1 MRTIRTMLTG
11 RTILTSLLC
20 AGLVAPA
27 GAQQAPEPRRSVSSY
42 GVPGLIDMPSAQMQP
57 DGEIVTSIYG
67 LSNGSGRTQLSFQIL
82 PRVQGVFRYA
92 TIPDFLRVG
101 DEFIR
106 TYDRSFDVR
115 FQVLKENGWIPDV
128 TVGLQDFGGTSLFSG
143 EYVVASKTFGPQW
156 TATAG
161 IGWGRFGSA
170 GSFTNPLVALDER
183 FRDRPRYDVN
193 TSGGQFSTS
202 SWFRGDA
209 ALFAGVEFRP
219 NDRWTLKAEYSSDGY
234 REEEARGIFDRKSPL
249 NFGVEYNLAPGI
261 RLGGYAVGGSEFGFN
276 IQLALNPKRPP
287 TGGSGLE
294 GAALP
299 VALRPSRDAQPQL
312 WSEAWVG
319 AAQVEEPVVAG
330 LDAVLAEAGL
340 ELISYRLTGDRVD
353 IRFRN
358 PRYASE
364 AQAIGRA
371 ARAMAA
377 TLPPSVE
384 TFVLTPENER
394 SLGSASVILR
404 RSDLEAI
411 ENRPNGAA
419 EMLAVAGIVDSASL
433 PTDGR
438 RYVEDAYPRLNWNI
452 GPYIGY
458 SLFDPDNPF
467 RVDVGLAA
475 SAEWEPVRGLVLG
488 GEVRQK
494 LIGNRDESVRESNSV
509 LPRVRTN
516 GPEFLK
522 TDDPFIPYLTA
533 SYFFRPGQNLYARGT
548 VGLLEREFGGVSG
561 EVLWKPVNSRLAIG
575 VEANIVRQREFDGL
589 FGFQDLEAETAFIS
603 AYYDH
608 GARFYSQLDVGQY
621 LAGDRG
627 ATYTLTREF
636 SNGWQVGAY
645 ATRTNVSAEEF
656 GEGSFDK
663 GFFLRIPT
671 DWLLGRPT
679 RQTSGLTIQPVQRD
693 GGARLTIRDRL
704 YPLVRSQSA
713 PDLTE
718 RWGRF
723 WR

>member
-1 MRTIRTMLTG
+1 MRAT
-11 RTILTSLLC
+11 RTIL
-20 AGLVAPA
+20 AGLATAGLLAPMVH
-27 GAQQAPEPRRSVSSY
+27 AQEIEPRRSVSSY

-57 DGEIVTSIYG
+57 DGELVTSLYL
-67 LSNGSGRTQLSFQIL
+67 LSNGAGRVQLSFQIL

-92 TIPDFLRVG
+92 TLPDFQRVG
-101 DEFIR
+101 NDFIR

-115 FQVLKENGWIPDV
+115 FQLFKESGWVPDV
-128 TVGLQDFGGTSLFSG
+128 TVGLQDFGGTSLYSG
-143 EYVVASKTFGPQW
+143 EYLVASKTFGPKV
-156 TATAG
+156 TGTVG
-161 IGWGRFGSA
+161 IGWGRFGTQ
-170 GSFTNPLVALDER
+170 GSFTNPLAVLDDR
-183 FRDRPRYDVN
+183 FRDRPRFDVN
-193 TSGGQFSTS
+193 STGGDFSTD

-209 ALFAGVEFRP
+209 ALFAGVEYRP
-219 NDRWTLKAEYSSDGY
+219 NARWTLKAEYSSDAY
-234 REEEARGIFDRKSPL
+234 VQEEARGIFEHDSPL
-249 NFGVEYNLAPGI
+249 NFGVEYNPSPGI
-261 RLGGYAVGGSEFGFN
+261 RLGGYLLGGTEIGFN

-287 TGGSGLE
+287 AGGSGLE
-294 GAALP
+294 GAPLP
-299 VALRPSRDAQPQL
+299 VAIRPARETQPNL

-319 AAQVEEPVVAG
+319 VPQVEQPVVAG

-358 PRYASE
+358 PRYSSQ

-384 TFVLTPENER
+384 TLVLTPENTR
-394 SLGSASVILR
+394 SLGSAAVILR
-404 RSDLEAI
+404 RSDIEAL

-419 EMLAVAGIVDSASL
+419 ETLAVAGIVDSQTL

-438 RYVEDAYPRLNWNI
+438 RYVDDAYPRLRWNV
-452 GPYIGY
+452 GPYIAY
-458 SLFDPDNPF
+458 ALFDPDNPL
-467 RVDVGLAA
+467 RADVGLSAT
-475 SAEWEPVRGLVLG
+475 AEWEPVRGLILG

-494 LIGNRDESVRESNSV
+494 LIGNRDESNRQSNSV

-522 TDDPFIPYLTA
+522 TDDPYIPYLTA
-533 SYFFRPGQNLYARGT
+533 AYFFRPGRNLYARGSA
-548 VGLLEREFGGVSG
+548 GLLEEQFGGVSA
-561 EVLWKPVNSRLAIG
+561 ELLWKPVASRLAIG
-575 VEANIVRQREFDGL
+575 VEASVVRQREFDGL
-589 FGFQDLEAETAFIS
+589 FGFQDLDAETAFVS

-636 SNGWQVGAY
+636 SNGWQVGAF
-645 ATRTNVSAEEF
+645 ATKTNVSAEEF

-679 RQTSGLTIQPVQRD
+679 RETSAVVIRPVQRD
-693 GGARLTIRDRL
+693 GGARLNLRDRL
-704 YPLVRSQSA
+704 YPLVRDQS
-713 PDLTE
+713 PPVLTE
-718 RWGRF
+718 QWGRF